1 MKTLHATGLLG
12 APGHETRLA
21 IFRLR
26 VEAGPLVEAPV
37 MIGLVSVAFW
47 WGRKYFKKDMQ
58 AIDCEGQP
66 QV

>member
-26 VEAGPLVEAPV
+26 VEAGPLVEVPV
-37 MIGLVSVAFW
+37 MIGLVSVSLW
-47 WGRKYFKKDMQ
+47 LKKRWFPGE
-58 AIDCEGQP
+58 AA
-66 QV
+66 

>member
-37 MIGLVSVAFW
+37 MIGLVSVSLW
-47 WGRKYFKKDMQ
+47 LKKRWFPGE
-58 AIDCEGQP
+58 AA
-66 QV
+66 

>member
-1 MKTLHATGLLG
+1 LHATGLLG

-37 MIGLVSVAFW
+37 MIGLASVSLW
-47 WGRKYFKKDMQ
+47 LKKRWFPGE
-58 AIDCEGQP
+58 AA
-66 QV
+66 

>member
-37 MIGLVSVAFW
+37 MIGLASVSLW
-47 WGRKYFKKDMQ
+47 LKKRWFPGE
-58 AIDCEGQP
+58 AA
-66 QV
+66 